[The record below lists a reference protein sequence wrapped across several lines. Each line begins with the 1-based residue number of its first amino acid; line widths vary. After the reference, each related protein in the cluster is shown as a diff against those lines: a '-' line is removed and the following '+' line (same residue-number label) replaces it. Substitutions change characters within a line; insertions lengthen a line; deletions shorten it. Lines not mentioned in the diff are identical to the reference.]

1 MVQILRMV
9 PIGSLRTGTSLYMY
23 VRLALLS
30 VLISCILA
38 IHCYCINRVDGAPA
52 LGWEGT
58 LPYLILPVFLVI
70 SQFVS
75 MQLMQPKS
83 QDPEQQQ
90 ANVVLKF
97 LPIMIG
103 WFSLNVPSALC
114 IYWVVN
120 NIVTTGTTL
129 LIRNS
134 MPDPVTASSGGAAAA
149 TAPPP
154 AQTVFSSPPSREKPS
169 GFASAVVDDD
179 EVKPITTATAIDAE
193 VVSKETDSEVQ
204 ESAGMETAS
213 SSPKKVRLSL
223 ECNVTVLS

>member
-1 MVQILRMV
+1 M
-9 PIGSLRTGTSLYMY
+9 
-23 VRLALLS
+23 LLHS
-30 VLISCILA
+30 QSSS
-38 IHCYCINRVDGAPA
+38 NRSDGAPA

-83 QDPEQQQ
+83 QDPQQQQ
-90 ANVVLKF
+90 ANIVLKF

-120 NIVTTGTTL
+120 NIVTTATTVI
-129 LIRNS
+129 IRNS
-134 MPDPVTASSGGAAAA
+134 MPDPVTATSGGAAASS

-154 AQTVFSSPPSREKPS
+154 QSVFSSPPPREKPA
-169 GFASAVVDDD
+169 GFASTVVDDD
-179 EVKPITTATAIDAE
+179 GVKPITTATAIDVE
-193 VVSKETDSEVQ
+193 VVSKETDSDVGT
-204 ESAGMETAS
+204 GMEKTAANS
-213 SSPKKVRLSL
+213 SKVRG
-223 ECNVTVLS
+223 

>member
-1 MVQILRMV
+1 M
-9 PIGSLRTGTSLYMY
+9 
-23 VRLALLS
+23 
-30 VLISCILA
+30 
-38 IHCYCINRVDGAPA
+38 
-52 LGWEGT
+52 GWEGT

-90 ANVVLKF
+90 ANVVLKL

-120 NIVTTGTTL
+120 NIVTTATTL

-134 MPDPVTASSGGAAAA
+134 MPDPVTATGGGAAAA
-149 TAPPP
+149 TSTAPPTQP
-154 AQTVFSSPPSREKPS
+154 VFSSMQKLCPRKLLLKLRNQALEWKPLPRQS
-169 GFASAVVDDD
+169 HHQIRYVRVSYFVKDSSANSLASIVFL
-179 EVKPITTATAIDAE
+179 KKKRGKK
-193 VVSKETDSEVQ
+193 SK
-204 ESAGMETAS
+204 
-213 SSPKKVRLSL
+213 KKK
-223 ECNVTVLS
+223 N